1 MTTQTE
7 IYNYSSIRDKLFN
20 NLVSIIDGILADDLI
35 DKAEVIFLDNWLAE
49 AQQISSNSTVKSLVY
64 KVESVLV
71 SGMNTQDLKEL
82 KASLHTIQRELLDLP
97 GIDFYSIDADVNLL
111 LGLCKGIAAD
121 KKISDSEVR
130 YLDWWLAQNSML
142 RNNYPGKDLHR
153 LVTEILSDG
162 IITPEES
169 KQLYEAVNL
178 FSGASLEDG
187 VTDGMATRLPCDM
200 VSELI
205 FDGNKF
211 CLTGEFIL
219 GRRSSVE
226 ALIKKH
232 GGEISDSITKKT
244 NFLVVGTLSSKDWKF
259 SAHGRKIEK
268 AIEYRDIK
276 NSGIKIIGEDDL
288 IKFLPAS

>member
-71 SGMNTQDLKEL
+71 SGMNTQDLKEI

>member
-20 NLVSIIDGILADDLI
+20 NLVSIIDGILADDLV
-35 DKAEVIFLDNWLAE
+35 DKAEVVFLDNWLAE

-71 SGMNTQDLKEL
+71 SGMNTQDLIDL
-82 KASLHTIQRELLDLP
+82 KASLHAIQRELLDLP

-142 RNNYPGKDLHR
+142 RNNYPGKGLHR
-153 LVTEILSDG
+153 LVSEILSDG

-187 VTDGMATRLPCDM
+187 VTDGMATRLPCD
-200 VSELI
+200 VINDLNL
-205 FDGNKF
+205 DGQTF
-211 CLTGEFIL
+211 CLTGEFIM
-219 GRRSSVE
+219 GRRTSVE
-226 ALIKKH
+226 SLIKKH
-232 GGEISDSITKKT
+232 GGRISDSITKKT
-244 NFLVVGTLSSKDWKF
+244 NFLVVGTLSSRDWKF
-259 SAHGRKIEK
+259 SSHGRKIEK

-276 NSGIKIIGEDDL
+276 ISGIKIIGEDDL
-288 IKFLPAS
+288 IKFLPTS